1 KIEEFMKLACS
12 LAHSKA
18 SFSEIKSILVS
29 LLSNLNLTL
38 QLKECLHE
46 SFIEGRVGKIVIN
59 DVEVGLIGE
68 IHPKVLEEWGLEVP
82 VAAFELN
89 ATKLL
94 NLKLPSF

>member
-1 KIEEFMKLACS
+1 
-12 LAHSKA
+12 
-18 SFSEIKSILVS
+18 
-29 LLSNLNLTL
+29 TL